1 MINLFNVALIGSVL
15 LGVAHG
21 ASVATAGSRYFRCTV
36 EDGFQAAK
44 CLSRLINIQ
53 EKVQEHDMANQS
65 NMKNFVSACNSL
77 HTCFS
82 NIRCDKNKEYMLK
95 SVENYCEF
103 VAYVHVDFAECN
115 EKLND
120 NGSKCFK
127 NWEPMS
133 IGIPDMND
141 EICEKIFKRKDCMK
155 KDIVKTCG
163 KKEWRS
169 FREKVINPFAKKCD
183 FRRY

>member
-1 MINLFNVALIGSVL
+1 
-15 LGVAHG
+15 
-21 ASVATAGSRYFRCTV
+21 
-36 EDGFQAAK
+36 
-44 CLSRLINIQ
+44 
-53 EKVQEHDMANQS
+53 
-65 NMKNFVSACNSL
+65 MKNFVSACNSL

-169 FREKVINPFAKKCD
+169 FREVIEYKLLYQKKTKKKTFI
-183 FRRY
+183 FRKSSIHSPRNVISEDINNLAS